1 MEKIRENRK
10 FLQSN
15 FLELDDYQT
24 DQNKNLPQPPLQKPV
39 PANAEISDL
48 IAPEQIEVKNNDLK
62 HNILNRRSRRKFSKV
77 PLSLAELSFL
87 LWATQGVKETITRSN
102 RTYVT
107 LRTVPSAGARHPFET
122 YLIVHEVESLKPGLY
137 RYLPLEHKLLFIKE
151 IENQKQNMIEAAH
164 GQEFPGNCAV
174 VFIWAAIP
182 YRTEWR
188 YHTASH
194 KLVLLDAGHVCQNLY
209 LACEGISAGTCAIAA
224 YDQEKTDA
232 LIGVD
237 GIDEYSIYMAPV
249 GKLSE

>member
-1 MEKIRENRK
+1 
-10 FLQSN
+10 
-15 FLELDDYQT
+15 
-24 DQNKNLPQPPLQKPV
+24 
-39 PANAEISDL
+39 
-48 IAPEQIEVKNNDLK
+48 
-62 HNILNRRSRRKFSKV
+62 
-77 PLSLAELSFL
+77 
-87 LWATQGVKETITRSN
+87 
-102 RTYVT
+102 
-107 LRTVPSAGARHPFET
+107 
-122 YLIVHEVESLKPGLY
+122 
-137 RYLPLEHKLLFIKE
+137 
-151 IENQKQNMIEAAH
+151 MIEAAH

-174 VFIWAAIP
+174 VFIWTAIP